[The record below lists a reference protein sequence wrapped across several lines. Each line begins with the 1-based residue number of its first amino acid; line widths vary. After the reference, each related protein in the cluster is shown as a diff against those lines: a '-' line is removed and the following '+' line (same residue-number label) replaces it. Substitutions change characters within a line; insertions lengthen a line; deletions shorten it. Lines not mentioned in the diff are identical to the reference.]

1 MNFLEALGKYLV
13 MMSPFLLLGLF
24 MAGIIHV
31 FLNVEKVKNYIN
43 HGSIGDIIK
52 AALFGIPLPLCS
64 CSVIPSAVTLRKAG
78 VKNGPTSSFLI
89 STPETGI
96 DSIMVTYGLMDLPMT
111 IFRPIAAFISAT
123 VAGILQRMFND
134 FEFVDDT
141 PAKKPCCKKM
151 AAQKERES
159 KKPNKIKEVFRFGY
173 FELLE
178 DIVSWL
184 AIGIFIGACIDYFI
198 PVDMFTNFNGTAA
211 KLIILFAGIPM
222 YVCASATTPIAAA
235 LVLKGLS
242 PGAALLFLLVG
253 PATNISNILVL
264 QKYIGKKGIIINIL
278 SISLVSLGLSYAVD
292 FFYTSQEL
300 SPIFKAGHAHHN
312 HGSETDCLGIGSA
325 VIFCALMLKALYNVH
340 IKKHFQK

>member
-1 MNFLEALGKYLV
+1 MNFLDALGKYL
-13 MMSPFLLLGLF
+13 MMMAPFLLLGLF
-24 MAGIIHV
+24 MAGVIHV
-31 FLNVEKVKNYIN
+31 FLNVEKVKKYIN
-43 HGSIGDIIK
+43 NGTIGDIIK
-52 AALFGIPLPLCS
+52 ASLFGIPLPLCS
-64 CSVIPSAVTLRKAG
+64 CSVIPSAVTLRKSG

-111 IFRPIAAFISAT
+111 IFRPIAAFISAMF
-123 VAGILQRMFND
+123 AGILQRFFND
-134 FEFVDDT
+134 FEFIDDT
-141 PAKKPCCKKM
+141 PEKKPCCKKM
-151 AAQKERES
+151 AAQEEIKQKQVNKLKE
-159 KKPNKIKEVFRFGY
+159 IFRFGY

-184 AIGIFIGACIDYFI
+184 SLGILIGAGIDFFI

-211 KLIILFAGIPM
+211 KLIILIAGIPM

-264 QKYIGKKGIIINIL
+264 QKYIGKKGILINIF
-278 SISLVSLGLSYAVD
+278 SISFVSLALSYLVD
-292 FFYTSQEL
+292 YYYQSQNL
-300 SPIFKAGHAHHN
+300 SPIFKAASDHHH
-312 HGSETDCLGIGSA
+312 HGEVDYIGMISA
-325 VIFCALMLKALYNVH
+325 VIFGVLMLKALYNVH
-340 IKKHFQK
+340 IKKHVH

>member
-1 MNFLEALGKYLV
+1 MNFLASLGKYLI

-31 FLNVEKVKNYIN
+31 FLNVDKVKKFIN
-43 HGSIGDIIK
+43 HGTIGDIFK

-64 CSVIPSAVTLRKAG
+64 CAVIPSAVTLRKAG

-111 IFRPIAAFISAT
+111 IFRPVAAFISAT
-123 VAGILQRMFND
+123 IAGILQRWFND
-134 FEFVDDT
+134 FEYIDDSSE
-141 PAKKPCCKKM
+141 KKSCCKKKH
-151 AAQKERES
+151 AQKSGEA
-159 KKPNKIKEVFRFGY
+159 NKRNRIKEIFRFGY

-178 DIVSWL
+178 DIISWL
-184 AIGIFIGACIDYFI
+184 SVGILIGAGIDYFI
-198 PVDMFTNFNGTAA
+198 PVDMFTDFNGTAA

-264 QKYIGKKGIIINIL
+264 QKYIGRKGVFINIL
-278 SISLVSLGLSYAVD
+278 TIALVSLGLSYAVD
-292 FFYTSQEL
+292 YFYSSQNI
-300 SPIFKAGHAHHN
+300 STIFKAANHHD
-312 HGSETDCLGIGSA
+312 HGSADYTGIISA
-325 VIFCALMLKALYNVH
+325 VIFSILMLKALYNVH
-340 IKKHFQK
+340 IKKYFQKI

>member
-159 KKPNKIKEVFRFGY
+159 KKQNKIKEVFRFGY

-312 HGSETDCLGIGSA
+312 HGSETDYLGIGSA

>member
-1 MNFLEALGKYLV
+1 MNFFEALGKYLI
-13 MMSPFLLLGLF
+13 MMSPYLLIGLF
-24 MAGIIHV
+24 MAGVIHV
-31 FLNVEKVKNYIN
+31 FLNLEKVKNYIN
-43 HGSIGDIIK
+43 NGTIGDIFK
-52 AALFGIPLPLCS
+52 AALIGIPLPLCS

-123 VAGILQRMFND
+123 LAGICQRLFND

-141 PAKKPCCKKM
+141 PAKKPCCQKM
-151 AAQKERES
+151 AAKQTIEQK
-159 KKPNKIKEVFRFGY
+159 KIKKLKEIFHFGY
-173 FELLE
+173 IELLE

-184 AIGIFIGACIDYFI
+184 SVGILIGGAIDFFI
-198 PVDMFTNFNGTAA
+198 PVDMFTNFNGTVA
-211 KLIILFAGIPM
+211 KIIILFVGIPM

-278 SISLVSLGLSYAVD
+278 SIAIVSLGLSYLVD
-292 FFYTSQEL
+292 FYYQSQNISPVFQASVIHDHHHVDYIGLTSAI
-300 SPIFKAGHAHHN
+300 IFSG
-312 HGSETDCLGIGSA
+312 
-325 VIFCALMLKALYNVH
+325 LMLKALYNVH
-340 IKKHFQK
+340 IKKHVH

>member
-159 KKPNKIKEVFRFGY
+159 KKQNKIKEVFRFGY

-312 HGSETDCLGIGSA
+312 HGSETDYLGIGSA

-340 IKKHFQK
+340 IKKLIK